1 MTLGTLLLAMHRP
14 ESRWVVALGIAGLI
28 VAKVLQ
34 LARLSTK
41 TPMGPVK
48 ALMYVFV
55 IVTAVGAV
63 TTMAHFHIG
72 KLIINVGISGLIL
85 TFLFFLL
92 SISKSN
98 ARSKLRAAILIG
110 QAVIILTGLLLRMN
124 RIISAETLRMIVWTA
139 LAAMVILIVII
150 KNSKKRNSGEAV

>member
-110 QAVIILTGLLLRMN
+110 LLLRMN